1 MCDHVLGLKGDMKMS
16 MEQHLDMTS
25 KYTVD
30 PEKQSV
36 SRDAVSEFFDVVDT
50 NGNGV
55 ISLQEFTVYFK
66 CMGIAEE
73 HAKASFDAIDT
84 DNDGFITRDEFV
96 AAGSE
101 FFNGV
106 DPSHPGTMFLGPL
119 VD

>member
-1 MCDHVLGLKGDMKMS
+1 MS

-50 NGNGV
+50 NGNGI

-84 DNDGFITRDEFV
+84 DKDGFITRDEFV

-106 DPSHPGTMFLGPL
+106 DPSILALCFLDHLWTNVGL

>member
-1 MCDHVLGLKGDMKMS
+1 
-16 MEQHLDMTS
+16 MTVKHTVKVDS
-25 KYTVD
+25 RQKSNKYYTT
-30 PEKQSV
+30 
-36 SRDAVSEFFDVVDT
+36 SEFFDVVDT

-55 ISLQEFTVYFK
+55 ILLQEFTVYFK
-66 CMGIAEE
+66 CMGIDEE

-84 DNDGFITRDEFV
+84 DKDGFITRDEFV

-106 DPSHPGTMFLGPL
+106 APSHPGTMFLGPL